1 MAYLPRHT
9 FATRSFLKT
18 VLTLALLWGAGSV
31 QASDFALSLTDDS
44 AKAQLNLDHP
54 SDELA
59 FGLGYTY
66 HTGSR
71 HIGNVDFHAQGQ
83 TAIANI
89 PATVRVGA
97 RAMYFRDSPLEGG
110 ALAPGGQLRLNIPDL
125 PGLSVNG
132 SLHASP
138 TVLSSGDTDG
148 MVNFESTVNYR
159 VIRNAEFFAGYRY
172 VNASLD
178 VTENTDD
185 LRLEEG
191 FLAGLRIIF

>member
-1 MAYLPRHT
+1 MTYFSGNTP
-9 FATRSFLKT
+9 ATRFLQIHF
-18 VLTLALLWGAGSV
+18 LALLLVSGAGTV
-31 QASDFALSLTDDS
+31 QAGDFALSLTDDS
-44 AKAQLNLDHP
+44 AKAQLNLNHP

-71 HIGNVDFHAQGQ
+71 HIGNADFHAQGQ
-83 TAIANI
+83 TAIGNI

-97 RAMYFRDSPLEGG
+97 RTMYFRDSPLDGG
-110 ALAPGGQLRLNIPDL
+110 AVAPGGFLKVNIPDV
-125 PGLSVNG
+125 PGLSVSG

-138 TVLSSGDTDG
+138 TVLSFGDSDG

-178 VTENTDD
+178 VSESKSD

-191 FLAGLRIIF
+191 FLAGLRIVF

>member
-1 MAYLPRHT
+1 MAYLPGNSN
-9 FATRSFLKT
+9 ATRSLLKIIMT
-18 VLTLALLWGAGSV
+18 GVVLCAAGTV
-31 QASDFALSLTDDS
+31 QAEDFALSLTDDS
-44 AKAQLNLDHP
+44 AKAQLNLTHP

-71 HIGNVDFHAQGQ
+71 HIGNADFHAQGR
-83 TAIANI
+83 TAIGNI

-97 RAMYFRDSPLEGG
+97 RTMYFRDSPFEGG
-110 ALAPGGQLRLNIPDL
+110 ALAPGGYLRLNIPDV
-125 PGLSVNG
+125 PGLSVSG

-138 TVLSSGDTDG
+138 TVLSFGDADG

-178 VTENTDD
+178 VAENRDD

-191 FLAGLRIIF
+191 FLGGLRIVF